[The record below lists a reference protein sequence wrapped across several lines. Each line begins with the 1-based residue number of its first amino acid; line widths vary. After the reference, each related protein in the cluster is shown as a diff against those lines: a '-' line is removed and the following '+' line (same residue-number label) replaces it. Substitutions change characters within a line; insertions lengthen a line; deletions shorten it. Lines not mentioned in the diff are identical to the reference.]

1 MGVLKYPF
9 YIACALFA
17 VLTVYS
23 VSTEKPRQFK
33 AKPVDEA
40 TAANASKPMAELW
53 NTDEA
58 ITAAL
63 SPHTGNSNISAN
75 KVNLA
80 NPATQKPTDSTKG
93 KSTLPTPAAQT
104 SNNVV
109 VGYSNNDAGGKIVL
123 TLNKCEKGVGTVAY
137 TTAPDGRVDY
147 GCWTFDELY
156 IVINW
161 DKAGVNNYTYD
172 RFLEINTNERLTSK
186 LLFTAQLNQLSTLAT
201 STTSATPVTPATAT
215 TPAPAA
221 SPSPSATVSG
231 VTNSIKTFGGK
242 K

>member
-1 MGVLKYPF
+1 MGVIKYPF

-23 VSTEKPRQFK
+23 VTTEKPRQYK
-33 AKPVDEA
+33 AKPVEEL
-40 TAANASKPMAELW
+40 TPSNASKPLAELW
-53 NTDEA
+53 NSDEA

-63 SPHTGNSNISAN
+63 TPRSAHPASPADSTNPTNNSKAS
-75 KVNLA
+75 
-80 NPATQKPTDSTKG
+80 NPVTQKVSEPVNPTSTPQG
-93 KSTLPTPAAQT
+93 PVPASS

-172 RFLEINTNERLTSK
+172 RFLEVNTSERLTPR
-186 LLFTAQLNQLSTLAT
+186 LLFAAHLNQNGSTQ
-201 STTSATPVTPATAT
+201 SSA
-215 TPAPAA
+215 AP
-221 SPSPSATVSG
+221 PSPSAAVAG
-231 VTNSIKTFGGK
+231 AVTTTKTLGGNK
-242 K
+242 

>member
-1 MGVLKYPF
+1 MAVLKYPF
-9 YIACALFA
+9 YIACVIFA

-33 AKPVDEA
+33 AKAVDEA
-40 TAANASKPMAELW
+40 IAPIATKPMSDLW
-53 NTDEA
+53 NADETIA
-58 ITAAL
+58 SAFAPSTT
-63 SPHTGNSNISAN
+63 HTTKGGA
-75 KVNLA
+75 
-80 NPATQKPTDSTKG
+80 QKPTESAKG
-93 KSTLPTPAAQT
+93 NSIPQTATAQS
-104 SNNVV
+104 SNSVV

-123 TLNKCEKGVGTVAY
+123 TLNKCEKAVGTVAY
-137 TTAPDGRVDY
+137 TTAPDGKVDY

-186 LLFTAQLNQLSTLAT
+186 LLFTAQHNQISTLVT
-201 STTSATPVTPATAT
+201 PVTPVTPAPPSTLVAGTPVVASTNT
-215 TPAPAA
+215 T
-221 SPSPSATVSG
+221 
-231 VTNSIKTFGGK
+231 KTPGGK

>member
-1 MGVLKYPF
+1 VGVLKYPF
-9 YIACALFA
+9 YIACVLFA

-40 TAANASKPMAELW
+40 ATANASKPMAELW
-53 NTDEA
+53 NTDDA
-58 ITAAL
+58 ITSAL
-63 SPHTGNSNISAN
+63 APNPANSVNTAN
-75 KVNLA
+75 KANSVN
-80 NPATQKPTDSTKG
+80 PGTQKPTDTAKG
-93 KSTLPTPAAQT
+93 KSTPPTLAAQT

-123 TLNKCEKGVGTVAY
+123 TLNKCEKGPGTIAY
-137 TTAPDGRVDY
+137 TTASDGRVDY

-172 RFLEINTNERLTSK
+172 RFLEINTHERLTSK
-186 LLFTAQLNQLSTLAT
+186 LLFAAQLSQISAV
-201 STTSATPVTPATAT
+201 ATPVTAVTPTPPPT
-215 TPAPAA
+215 TSAA
-221 SPSPSATVSG
+221 VVG
-231 VTNSIKTFGGK
+231 VTNTTKTSGGK